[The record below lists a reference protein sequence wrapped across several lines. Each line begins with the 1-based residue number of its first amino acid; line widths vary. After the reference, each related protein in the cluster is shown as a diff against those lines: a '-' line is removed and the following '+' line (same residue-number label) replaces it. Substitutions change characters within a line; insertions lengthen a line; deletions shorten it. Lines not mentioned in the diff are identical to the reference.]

1 MKLSVF
7 PSSIET
13 SRALILRLVE
23 IMNEEPDRVFNIAV
37 SGGNTPALMFDLW
50 ANEYM
55 DITPWDRMRS
65 YWVDERCVPPDDSD
79 SNYGMM
85 RNLLLGL
92 TPILYENVFRIRGEA
107 KPAKEAVRYSELV
120 RQQVPQKRGWPEF
133 DIVLLGAGDDGHT
146 SSIFPGQEDLLT
158 SNSIYVVSA
167 HPRNGQKRIA
177 MTGYPIQNARYVIF
191 LITGKNK
198 VDVVEEI
205 CHSGDTGPAAYIA
218 HHAQNVELFVDKA
231 AAAYIDD
238 SNKKM
243 N

>member
-1 MKLSVF
+1 
-7 PSSIET
+7 
-13 SRALILRLVE
+13 
-23 IMNEEPDRVFNIAV
+23 
-37 SGGNTPALMFDLW
+37 
-50 ANEYM
+50 
-55 DITPWDRMRS
+55 
-65 YWVDERCVPPDDSD
+65 
-79 SNYGMM
+79 MM

-191 LITGKNK
+191 P
-198 VDVVEEI
+198 D
-205 CHSGDTGPAAYIA
+205 YR
-218 HHAQNVELFVDKA
+218 
-231 AAAYIDD
+231 
-238 SNKKM
+238 KK
-243 N
+243 